1 MTTVLYVCPRT
12 GLRVQGLIA
21 DEPAP
26 GATSV
31 SVDCPICNSVH
42 VHVMDPLSARQPSPP
57 SGQTTA
63 RPTTPSGRDA
73 AHASGHT
80 VAQMAM
86 LGAAVVILLMIAG
99 FYVW

>member
-21 DEPAP
+21 EEPAA

-42 VHVMDPLSARQPSPP
+42 LVDPRSAPRPSHFSSQATSAAATPAGNETNRG
-57 SGQTTA
+57 SGYMA
-63 RPTTPSGRDA
+63 
-73 AHASGHT
+73 
-80 VAQMAM
+80 AQMAM
-86 LGAAVVILLMIAG
+86 LGAALVILLVIAAL
-99 FYVW
+99 YVW